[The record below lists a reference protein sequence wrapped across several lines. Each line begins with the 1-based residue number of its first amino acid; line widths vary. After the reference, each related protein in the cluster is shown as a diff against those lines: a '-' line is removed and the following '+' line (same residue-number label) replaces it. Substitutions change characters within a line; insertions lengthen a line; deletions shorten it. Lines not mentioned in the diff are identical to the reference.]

1 MTDRAKEL
9 IAKAR
14 GLAAAFRSKWGTK
27 DDPGTTSH
35 TLDNLATL
43 AEQAI
48 ARAEKAEADLAEARR
63 MLKEADN
70 QIAWDH
76 AARGVT
82 VKFPGTHIA
91 LEATA
96 RHQAR
101 EGERGS

>member
-63 MLKEADN
+63 MLKEADAV
-70 QIAWDH
+70 IARH
-76 AARGVT
+76 VAHLRSQYPEIEAA
-82 VKFPGTHIA
+82 I
-91 LEATA
+91 A